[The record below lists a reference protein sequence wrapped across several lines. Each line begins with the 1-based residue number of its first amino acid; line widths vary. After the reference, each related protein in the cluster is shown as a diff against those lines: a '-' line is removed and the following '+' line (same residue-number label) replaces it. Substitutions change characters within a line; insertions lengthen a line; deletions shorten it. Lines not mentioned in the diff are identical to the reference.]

1 MTESQQQLFAEEL
14 HATAVR
20 MAFITSNQEDRQAA
34 TMAILAHAFT
44 LSTPHLSDIGRAR
57 IFKGEEE

>member
-1 MTESQQQLFAEEL
+1 MTELQQTLFAEEL

-20 MAFITSNQEDRQAA
+20 MAYIASNPEDRQAA
-34 TMAILAHAFT
+34 VMAMLAHAFT
-44 LSTPHLSDIGRAR
+44 LATPQLSDSGRAR